1 MLLNWW
7 HLITTP
13 FSSGLASSYLPTHS
27 CLVFLQHRFRYVSH
41 CLSLLMAPMAGRKKI
56 KLLSTACA
64 TFSIWLW
71 LIPLSLSTSM
81 IFFFFSSPLLL
92 CTHPELEAPWFT
104 YRFLSSH
111 NNSCSSWEA
120 SEIPA
125 TCSTLHFHP
134 LSLILPPPVS
144 GHYCLHFMNEVAEV
158 KSDMTNSQG

>member
-41 CLSLLMAPMAGRKKI
+41 CLSLLMAPMAGRKK
-56 KLLSTACA
+56 LNCLAQHVR
-64 TFSIWLW
+64 
-71 LIPLSLSTSM
+71 PSLFGCDSSLYPYQLPW